1 MNLRKIRIDG
11 IPVILWGEP
20 SDKII
25 IAAHG
30 SHSSKIDDCIWILAE
45 EATAKGYQVL
55 SFDLPQH
62 GKEYMKQILLCQT
75 NVFES

>member
-30 SHSSKIDDCIWILAE
+30 SHSS
-45 EATAKGYQVL
+45 
-55 SFDLPQH
+55 
-62 GKEYMKQILLCQT
+62 
-75 NVFES
+75 